1 MTEYWMINVL
11 ADLRK
16 FAKDKRMGKLV
27 AQLDDTIYI
36 AASEMTPDDEP
47 VESVDYRPDD
57 TSEYTRSATVV

>member
-16 FAKDKRMGKLV
+16 FAKDNRMGKLV

-47 VESVDYRPDD
+47 IESVDYRTDD
-57 TSEYTRSATVV
+57 TPEYLQPAFVV